1 MSGDRGRVWSSDG
14 GATCPGCEQPV
25 DGCTCAADQTVV
37 QGDGTVRI
45 AREVKGRRGKAVT
58 VVRGLD
64 LAAADLAD
72 LASDLKR
79 ACGTGGSV
87 KDGAIE
93 VQGDKRDQVAELLRE
108 RGFRVKLAGG

>member
-14 GATCPGCEQPV
+14 GTTCPRCEQPV
-25 DGCTCAADQTVV
+25 DRCTCAADQPVARR
-37 QGDGTVRI
+37 DGTVRI

-93 VQGDKRDQVAELLRE
+93 VQGDKREQVADLLRA
-108 RGFRVKLAGG
+108 RGFRVKLVGG